1 MSHGTPMILISPDEL
16 YQLIADA
23 IDKRLATTEKP
34 VSDEYISRKEASEI
48 LGISYPTL
56 REITYKGRIL
66 KAYRIGR
73 LLKYKRNEV
82 MTAIPAIKIR
92 NRA

>member
-1 MSHGTPMILISPDEL
+1 MILISPEEL
-16 YQLIADA
+16 NRLIAAA
-23 IDKRLATTEKP
+23 IDERLAAMPKQTAA
-34 VSDEYISRKEASEI
+34 DEYISRKEASEI

-66 KAYRIGR
+66 KAYRVGR

-92 NRA
+92 KVA

>member
-1 MSHGTPMILISPDEL
+1 MTAVPMILISPEEL
-16 YQLIADA
+16 NKLIAAA
-23 IDKRLATTEKP
+23 IDERLAALPKENEA
-34 VSDEYISRKEASEI
+34 DEYISRREASEI

-56 REITYKGRIL
+56 REITYKGRL
-66 KAYRIGR
+66 RAYRIGR

-82 MTAIPAIKIR
+82 MNAIPAIKIR